1 VLSCV
6 SDFGAGA
13 KSFFDSVTDV
23 DTDEASLVTTLTAET
38 APWKNITGTFEMD
51 FGKVVLRPAAAARLM
66 KRDWNDF
73 WDGVKNG
80 TEKLVEEGLDEL
92 KESAADIIKQIEDI
106 FLNGG
111 DGTLSEAIEFDV
123 SGGEAGVTT
132 NIFTDTTFR

>member
-1 VLSCV
+1 LGPAPSL
-6 SDFGAGA
+6 
-13 KSFFDSVTDV
+13 FFVSVTDV
-23 DTDEASLVTTLTAET
+23 DTNETSLVTTLTAEV

-51 FGKVVLRPAAAARLM
+51 FGKVVLRPAAAARLK
-66 KRDWNDF
+66 KRDWDDF

-80 TEKLVEEGLDEL
+80 TEKVVKDGLDDL

-106 FLNGG
+106 FANGG
-111 DGTLSEAIEFDV
+111 DGTLGEAVEFDV